1 MSEEVKK
8 TMIDD
13 MLENIKLSLRIDGD
27 DDDALIK
34 LCAESSFAYLKN
46 AIGPDE
52 DFYKDNSQVQ
62 LAIIML
68 TDHYYRVRSATQ
80 DGKGAVEPDLGT
92 KQIILQLKPA
102 YSQFIKEKGSD

>member
-1 MSEEVKK
+1 MSEEGKK

-27 DDDALIK
+27 DDDTLIK

-52 DFYKDNSQVQ
+52 DFYKNNSQVE
-62 LAIIML
+62 LAIVML

-80 DGKGAVEPDLGT
+80 DGKGAIEPSLGI
-92 KQIILQLKPA
+92 QSLILQLKPS
-102 YSQFIKEKGSD
+102 YSQFISEKGSD